1 LQLFLLLDIDFVG
14 VLWHLSP
21 QTNVSQLD
29 MKGTFYDH
37 QGVIKKMGVRP
48 DQILDLLAL
57 TGDSAD
63 NIPLPQ
69 LYQRK

>member
-1 LQLFLLLDIDFVG
+1 MQLV
-14 VLWHLSP
+14 SA
-21 QTNVSQLD
+21 NVSQLD

-63 NIPLPQ
+63 NIPCVPSVGP
-69 LYQRK
+69 KP